1 MNLQKIPY
9 SNHWLFFNH
18 GSQLSQLNDA
28 IPKWGVTG
36 QKWGNST
43 EFTGSRERV
52 INAELY
58 QEARNRWIPNTDIL
72 LHFSASYSKKQL
84 MILKS
89 LRFSSYEAMSKAY

>member
-1 MNLQKIPY
+1 MNLQKIPS

-36 QKWGNST
+36 QKGGNST

-52 INAELY
+52 INVELY
-58 QEARNRWIPNTDIL
+58 PEARNRWIPNTDIL
-72 LHFSASYSKKQL
+72 LNFSASYSKKQL

-89 LRFSSYEAMSKAY
+89 FRFSSHEAMSKAY